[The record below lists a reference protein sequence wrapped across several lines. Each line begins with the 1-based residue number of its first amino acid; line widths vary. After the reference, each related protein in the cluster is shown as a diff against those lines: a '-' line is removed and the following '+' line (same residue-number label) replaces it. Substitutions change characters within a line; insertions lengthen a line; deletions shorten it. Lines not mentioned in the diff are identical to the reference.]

1 MTVEERAKARST
13 LVTKTFFRLAAC
25 TYLSWSAYRQLYQ
38 EYMKDPETHTKGYLI
53 FAGIFVTAAAVYFIY
68 AIRVFLREAKKQNAE
83 WAAMDRAAAERGA
96 DGAEA
101 SEEAGAAGAD
111 DAELSG
117 GDEAVGE
124 DNADV
129 HGTAEA
135 AGADAA
141 EAAGEGETSGADG
154 ASMDKNGA
162 AETEEAGK

>member
-96 DGAEA
+96 EA
-101 SEEAGAAGAD
+101 SEEAEAARADNADVSAGGEAPGAD
-111 DAELSG
+111 DAE
-117 GDEAVGE
+117 APGE
-124 DNADV
+124 DETS
-129 HGTAEA
+129 GTDG
-135 AGADAA
+135 AGAS
-141 EAAGEGETSGADG
+141 EADETAGADG

>member
-101 SEEAGAAGAD
+101 CEEDEAAGTDHAD
-111 DAELSG
+111 APEE
-117 GDEAVGE
+117 DEAAGV
-124 DNADV
+124 
-129 HGTAEA
+129 AEA
-135 AGADAA
+135 AGTDG
-141 EAAGEGETSGADG
+141 AGAPEEDENDGADG
-154 ASMDKNGA
+154 AFMDKNGA